1 MAVRHLLEH
10 ENFKPDHFPPL
21 VKQKIL
27 EREESKTVA
36 QNREAPK
43 VMVDKEDKAG
53 DRLSGDPQ

>member
-1 MAVRHLLEH
+1 MAVRHLLEQ

-21 VKQKIL
+21 VKQNIL

-36 QNREAPK
+36 QNRETPK
-43 VMVDKEDKAG
+43 VMDKEDKAG